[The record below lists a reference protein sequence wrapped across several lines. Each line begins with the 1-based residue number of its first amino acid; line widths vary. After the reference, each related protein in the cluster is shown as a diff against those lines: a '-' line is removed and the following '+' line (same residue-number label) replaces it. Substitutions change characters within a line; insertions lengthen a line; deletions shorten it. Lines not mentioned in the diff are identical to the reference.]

1 MAPISLGLS
10 AKIADIV
17 LRAGLA
23 FAFLYPPIS
32 AVGDPNSW
40 IGYFPSF
47 ARGVVDDQLLLH
59 LFGIVEVGLAFWVLS
74 GWRIWIPASVMATFL
89 VGIVVFNI
97 PEFQVLFRDLTIAA
111 LALALALMH
120 LPRHTRKE
128 D

>member
-1 MAPISLGLS
+1 MAYT
-10 AKIADIV
+10 KIADIV

-23 FAFLYPPIS
+23 FAFLYPPIN

-40 IGYFPSF
+40 IGYFPQF
-47 ARGVVDDQLLLH
+47 TRGFVEDQLLLH
-59 LFGIVEVGLAFWVLS
+59 LFGIVEVGIAFWLLS
-74 GWRIWIPASVMATFL
+74 GWRVWIPASAAAVLL

-111 LALALALMH
+111 LAVALALMH
-120 LPRHTRKE
+120 YPRHTRST

>member
-1 MAPISLGLS
+1 MAYT
-10 AKIADIV
+10 KIADIV

-23 FAFLYPPIS
+23 FAFLYPSIN

-40 IGYFPSF
+40 IGYFPQF
-47 ARGVVDDQLLLH
+47 TRGFVEDQLLLH
-59 LFGIVEVGLAFWVLS
+59 LFGIVEVGIAFWLLS
-74 GWRIWIPASVMATFL
+74 GWRVWIPASAAAVLL

-111 LALALALMH
+111 LAVALALMH
-120 LPRHTRKE
+120 YPRHTRST